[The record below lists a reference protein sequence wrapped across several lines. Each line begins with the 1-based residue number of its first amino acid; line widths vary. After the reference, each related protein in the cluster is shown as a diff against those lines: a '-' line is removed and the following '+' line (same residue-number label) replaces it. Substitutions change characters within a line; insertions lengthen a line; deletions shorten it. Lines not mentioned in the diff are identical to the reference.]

1 MQRILTLAFLAA
13 IIACGGDSTAPPPVP
28 HVLQLSASGPTSI
41 TAGGAV
47 QLVAVVIDD
56 HGSPMSGQ
64 PVAFSSSNPALGSL
78 SAAGLFTSN
87 GTVGSTTM
95 TATLSNLSSSIS
107 ITVGH
112 ASPAAIV
119 ITAGNSQTGFV
130 RAPLPVPP
138 TVQVRDQFGN
148 AISGASV
155 TFTVSTGGGVVGS
168 PITTTDTNGNA
179 TTSWTLGASVGGN
192 RIVASSPSVTSVNF
206 DAAGDSPY
214 HIEIIYSPE
223 VSALERNVVDLA
235 IAHWRRIITTDIGAA
250 QIGAAGGSCGT
261 NAIAPNDI
269 VHGLRIYVKDIAMA
283 STSNLL
289 AAAGVCYVNSNL
301 FPVVATFSWNTTQA
315 ANILTAGEVI
325 ATHEL
330 GHAMGFGTLWP
341 TESLLV
347 GAGTSD
353 PFFIGTQARAM
364 FGSTF
369 GAGYLGNSIPV
380 ENTGGP
386 GTADA
391 HWRETIFNHEL
402 MTGFISAGANPLSA
416 VTIAQFADLGYTV
429 DMSQAEIFTGN
440 ILAPGSAMPA
450 TSRLSL
456 GDDVIRLPIRS
467 VPSLRH

>member
-1 MQRILTLAFLAA
+1 MQRILTLALAVA
-13 IIACGGDSTAPPPVP
+13 IVACGGDSTAPPPVP
-28 HVLQLSASGPTSI
+28 HVLQLTASGPTSI
-41 TAGGAV
+41 AAGGSV
-47 QLVAVVIDD
+47 QLVTVVIDD
-56 HGSPMSGQ
+56 HGTPMSGQ
-64 PVAFSSSNPALGSL
+64 PVAFSISNPALGSL
-78 SAAGLFTSN
+78 SVAGLFTSN
-87 GTVGSTTM
+87 GTVGSTTI
-95 TATLSNLSSSIS
+95 TATSTNLSNSIS

-112 ASPAAIV
+112 GSPAAIV
-119 ITAGNSQTGFV
+119 ISGGNSQTGFV
-130 RAPLPVPP
+130 RAALPISPA
-138 TVQVRDQFGN
+138 VQVRDQFGN
-148 AISGASV
+148 AIPGASV
-155 TFTVSTGGGVVGS
+155 TFAVTTGGGIVGS
-168 PITTTDTNGNA
+168 PTATTDSNGNA
-179 TTSWTLGASVGGN
+179 TTSWTLGASVGTN
-192 RIVASSPSVTSVNF
+192 RMVASSPGVASVSF

-214 HIEIIYSPE
+214 HIEIVYSPE
-223 VSALERNVVDLA
+223 VSSLERSVVDLA
-235 IAHWRRIITTDIGAA
+235 IAHWRRIITTDIGAV
-250 QIGAAGGSCGT
+250 QFGAAGGGCGT
-261 NAIAPNDI
+261 NPIAPNDI
-269 VHGLRIYVKDIAMA
+269 VHGLRIYVKDTAMA

-289 AAAGVCYVNSNL
+289 AAAGVCYENSNHL
-301 FPVVATFSWNTTQA
+301 PVVATFFWNTTQA
-315 ANILTAGEVI
+315 ANISTAGEVI

-353 PFFIGTQARAM
+353 PFFIGAQARST

-369 GAGYLGNSIPV
+369 GAGYVGNSIPV

-391 HWRETIFNHEL
+391 HWRETVFNHEL

-429 DMSQAEIFTGN
+429 DMSQSEIFLGN

-456 GDDVIRLPIRS
+456 GNDVIRLPIRS